1 MDPLPWDTW
10 SGLGL
15 LSLSSGLELGR
26 MHRQRSVLVLESRG
40 RQDRQVLVLAMV
52 VGLAAMEVADTGESP
67 TEDEGLPVEAAN
79 LVVVGWVSLGAIK
92 VDRVGVGL
100 VEVGVWVGGG
110 LGVEGRYCWLY
121 QNGWPGFRSS

>member
-40 RQDRQVLVLAMV
+40 RQDRQVLALAVV

-67 TEDEGLPVEAAN
+67 TEDEGLPVGAEN
-79 LVVVGWVSLGAIK
+79 LVVVGWVSLGGIEG
-92 VDRVGVGL
+92 DRVGVG
-100 VEVGVWVGGG
+100 
-110 LGVEGRYCWLY
+110 GRW
-121 QNGWPGFRSS
+121 G